1 MTIFVFLGGGI
12 LGMISPFIS
21 LGLPALK
28 SE

>member
-12 LGMISPFIS
+12 LRMMPPFIS
-21 LGLPALK
+21 LGLSVLE